1 MLFAEAAAIGGVHLE
16 KVDRCTANRCASEN
30 EDCVALE
37 VLIPLVLPGMKQSNK
52 CAAFGVKRAEI
63 WPLMR
68 VAVVTGESE
77 VFTVVGAA
85 VLASDDVLDAIG
97 EKGSA
102 ACDIG
107 IIRSLPSRSRL
118 ARALQR
124 GGLKAQSELLW
135 SRRCTA

>member
-16 KVDRCTANRCASEN
+16 EVDRCTANRCASDN

-37 VLIPLVLPGMKQSNK
+37 VLIPLVLTGMKQSDK

-68 VAVVTGESE
+68 VAVVTGESK

-85 VLASDDVLDAIG
+85 VLASDDMLDVIG
-97 EKGSA
+97 EKRLCRLRQA
-102 ACDIG
+102 AVFAAMVGPLKDI
-107 IIRSLPSRSRL
+107 LPEPL
-118 ARALQR
+118 VHQAA
-124 GGLKAQSELLW
+124 
-135 SRRCTA
+135 